1 MDFMLVSWEVFLG
14 DVYNFSVN
22 YTAID
27 KPVILDI
34 HKYLMVENNMKQ
46 DNLSTIYGLLTSIV
60 SASNHAKYMSLSS

>member
-34 HKYLMVENNMKQ
+34 HKYLMVENNLKQ
-46 DNLSTIYGLLTSIV
+46 DNLSTIYGLLTSTV